1 MKKGEAVNG
10 EGKTKDERRKKRNSI
25 NEAGKG
31 KE

>member
-1 MKKGEAVNG
+1 MKKGEAVDG
-10 EGKTKDERRKKRNSI
+10 KGKTKDERRKKRNSI